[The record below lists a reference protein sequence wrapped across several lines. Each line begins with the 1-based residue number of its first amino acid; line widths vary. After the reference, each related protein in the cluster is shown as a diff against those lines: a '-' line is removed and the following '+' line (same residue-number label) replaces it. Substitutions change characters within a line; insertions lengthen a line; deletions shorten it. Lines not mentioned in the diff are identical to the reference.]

1 MEIRSRNG
9 LSGWIGLPLSQA
21 EKTPAKRSPVML
33 SRPILA
39 GALGRLITVFAIL
52 TGCAC
57 ILNAQP
63 SPVSVSPASGTGGSQ
78 TFTVTVNDPNGGADI
93 SAINMYIMSG
103 VVPGASGWSAHEC
116 IVQYLVATGAVS
128 VVIDAGGAF
137 GVSAISG
144 GVSSNSQCTAYGAG
158 SSATVSGN
166 TLTVKLNIVFDGSD
180 YNGTKQIYLFASNK
194 AGQYNSNY
202 QQQFGSWTIP
212 AQPAVPAPVSI
223 SPSSGSADEQL
234 FTATFTDPNGASNIG
249 LTEIYIMNGV
259 VPGSASGWSGHECI
273 VRLDPGTQ
281 DMYVVTDAG
290 GAYSAPASL
299 TSGSVLQ
306 NSQCSVATFGSSMSA
321 SGNTLTV
328 NYDVFFNTT
337 NFSGAKQLYLTANNA
352 AGDYTTNYQNQ
363 LASFTVQSVSP
374 QSCSMSVPNLTTLY
388 SIDYYDLD
396 DDLVGQSLG
405 SAVVST
411 TSSAP
416 ACPPVTFSAQ
426 AVDPLALVGLSG
438 PNLVASSSGP
448 KYQLQFLWED
458 DGDRDCLDYGSCYPM
473 EFPGEL
479 EVVGIDVTNGDSFI
493 GEGSLLLIVEGEIFD

>member
-1 MEIRSRNG
+1 MEMCSRSRLLG
-9 LSGWIGLPLSQA
+9 QIGLLLSQA
-21 EKTPAKRSPVML
+21 KKIAVFWRPAPVMRTIPDL
-33 SRPILA
+33 P
-39 GALGRLITVFAIL
+39 LGRIITSCAVSIFF
-52 TGCAC
+52 AC

-78 TFTVTVNDPNGGADI
+78 TFTLVFNDPNGGADI
-93 SAINMYIMSG
+93 SAVNMYIMSG

-128 VVIDAGGAF
+128 VVIDAGGSF
-137 GVSAISG
+137 GVSATSG

-212 AQPAVPAPVSI
+212 AQSAVPTPVSI
-223 SPSSGSADEQL
+223 SPSSGSGDEQV

-273 VRLDPGTQ
+273 VRLDPGTK

-290 GAYSAPASL
+290 GAYSAPVSL
-299 TSGSVLQ
+299 TSGSLLQ
-306 NSQCSVATFGSSMSA
+306 NSQCTVATSGSSMSA

-363 LASFTVQSVSP
+363 LASYTVQPVSQ
-374 QSCSMSVPNLTTLY
+374 QSCSMSVPNLTTFY

-405 SAVVST
+405 SAATST

-426 AVDPLALVGLSG
+426 FEDPIVLAGLSG

-448 KYQLQFLWED
+448 QYQLQFLWED
-458 DGDRDCLDYGSCYPM
+458 DGDRSCYDLDCYPM
-473 EFPGEL
+473 EFGGEL
-479 EVVGIDVTNGDSFI
+479 EVVGIDVTNGNSFI
-493 GEGSLLLIVEGEIFD
+493 GEGSILLVVEGEVFD